1 MYEIRRIQR
10 IINIIGS
17 VISYLRYRWD
27 KGIVSIDVKAKTS
40 DESNGPED
48 LRVHVT
54 SAFIFLLK
62 LRIDALFSH
71 RTVLMFH

>member
-1 MYEIRRIQR
+1 M
-10 IINIIGS
+10 
-17 VISYLRYRWD
+17 ISYLRYRWD
-27 KGIVSIDVKAKTS
+27 KGIVSLDVKAKAS

-48 LRVHVT
+48 LRVHMT
-54 SAFIFLLK
+54 AAFIFLLK